1 MKITT
6 DLSKQLYMVA
16 KQARD
21 RANTLLTPNAKSKM
35 LRTTEYLTAD
45 NANDIEKILTEIDNI
60 IINAQGALS
69 LLDVYLT
76 NQENAFLNK

>member
-35 LRTTEYLTAD
+35 LRTTEYLTVD
-45 NANDIEKILTEIDNI
+45 NANDINNILNDIDSLIEK
-60 IINAQGALS
+60 AQTALAN
-69 LLDVYLT
+69 LDTYLT
-76 NQENAFLNK
+76 DQENAFLNK